1 MKPEQVL
8 QYSISHR
15 PSTGIYVYSDW
26 SPTNEHPATTNISQA
41 HSTWQPWSKP
51 RCQYTVDTLKTTFP
65 KSSRE
70 HRYRWSHNA
79 QKKRVQ
85 VQCALTPTHPQTLRR
100 SPNQWA
106 KLSIAEEK
114 NNSWRRFHG
123 LIGASTISS
132 RLVLIGWWH
141 SCKFQWAKH
150 TKKHLAFCQSCQYF
164 INLQL
169 RQSITKHFTNHSMTT
184 ISCPT
189 PGLEIIQHASQR
201 PREVCK
207 QPGIKTGVT
216 RRTHTVC
223 VS

>member
-123 LIGASTISS
+123 LIGLLFRVGSS
-132 RLVLIGWWH
+132 WLDGDIHANFSGPNTQKNILHSVKVVNILLIF
-141 SCKFQWAKH
+141 S
-150 TKKHLAFCQSCQYF
+150 
-164 INLQL
+164 
-169 RQSITKHFTNHSMTT
+169 
-184 ISCPT
+184 
-189 PGLEIIQHASQR
+189 
-201 PREVCK
+201 
-207 QPGIKTGVT
+207 
-216 RRTHTVC
+216 
-223 VS
+223 